1 MCRFV
6 SLIGSIVS
14 ASSHGEAE
22 KPGDIVIHHL
32 TDRPADYSFVN
43 WLNSHIFNHKF
54 FGFLDLHVTWWVLMI
69 WIAFFVCLLIFIP
82 LARSVVKS
90 INGSSSRWVN
100 MWEAIIEYINQEVLE
115 PNFGKKSKK
124 IAPYFLTVFFFILF
138 SNLLGLIPGF
148 NSPTGNLSI
157 TAALALLSLI
167 LMFSVGFFK
176 HGPLWLITG
185 IVPHG
190 IPWPIIPLMWA
201 IELVGLFMKPI
212 VLMIRLFA
220 NMLAGHIVI
229 IVFILLIIMFQNLFI
244 AFGSIPAAIFVYA
257 LEILVSFVQAYVFT
271 MLTAIFIAG
280 CMESH

>member
-6 SLIGSIVS
+6 SLIGSVVS
-14 ASSHGEAE
+14 ASSQGGSE
-22 KPGDIVIHHL
+22 KPGEIVIHHL
-32 TDRPADYSFVN
+32 TDRTVDYSFIS
-43 WLNSHIFNHKF
+43 WLNSHIFNQKF
-54 FGFLDLHVTWWVLMI
+54 FGFLDLKVTWWVLMI
-69 WIAFFVCLLIFIP
+69 WIVFLICLLIFIP
-82 LARSVVKS
+82 LSRSVVKS

-100 MWEAIIEYINQEVLE
+100 MWEAIIEYLNQEVLE

-138 SNLLGLIPGF
+138 SNLIGLIPGF
-148 NSPTGNLSI
+148 NSPTGNLSV
-157 TAALALLSLI
+157 TGALALLSFI
-167 LMFSVGFFK
+167 MMVTVGLVK
-176 HGPLWLITG
+176 HGPFWLITG

-244 AFGSIPAAIFVYA
+244 AFGSIPGAIFVYA